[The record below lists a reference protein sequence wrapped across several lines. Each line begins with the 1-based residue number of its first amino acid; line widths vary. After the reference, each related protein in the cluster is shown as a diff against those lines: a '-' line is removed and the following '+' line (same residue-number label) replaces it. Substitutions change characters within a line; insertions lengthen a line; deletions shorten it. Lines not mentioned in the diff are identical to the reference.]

1 MATNPRDFIA
11 KDLYPAH
18 SVDRGAEDGIL
29 MERIAL
35 GDEQA
40 LMTIYE
46 RYSSLVFSLSWHVL
60 RDQHS
65 AEDVMQEVFLR
76 LWRGA
81 KKYDHKRGSLAARIT
96 VITRHLAID
105 RLRQRHREEQ
115 LPDITSA
122 IDLETFRL
130 NLAS

>member
-40 LMTIYE
+40 
-46 RYSSLVFSLSWHVL
+46 
-60 RDQHS
+60 
-65 AEDVMQEVFLR
+65 
-76 LWRGA
+76 
-81 KKYDHKRGSLAARIT
+81 
-96 VITRHLAID
+96 
-105 RLRQRHREEQ
+105 
-115 LPDITSA
+115 
-122 IDLETFRL
+122 
-130 NLAS
+130 

>member
-1 MATNPRDFIA
+1 
-11 KDLYPAH
+11 
-18 SVDRGAEDGIL
+18 
-29 MERIAL
+29 
-35 GDEQA
+35 
-40 LMTIYE
+40 MTIYE

-96 VITRHLAID
+96 VITRH
-105 RLRQRHREEQ
+105 REEQ
-115 LPDITSA
+115 LQGVATALI
-122 IDLETFRL
+122 LEAFRL
-130 NLAS
+130 NLASKLILRNDG